1 MWEKLALTTKAWGLL
16 CTDRTPCSF
25 LERSLLHVTEFY
37 GRLSMLRN
45 FFLNIYLYI
54 LYGIIYLS
62 IYLSM
67 IVFVI
72 ALILSPSALPNIS
85 RYAEKNDWLL
95 MLWFAWTASHVTLL
109 NFWFRTRVGEPCWST
124 SRPAGATPSW
134 PSSACSWPYSYLPGW
149 PQTSGYRFVDCTL
162 FRYICQNS
170 LVQIYS
176 AYLRDVRKL
185 IIFDWLGQMFMS
197 TFCAKYRI

>member
-1 MWEKLALTTKAWGLL
+1 
-16 CTDRTPCSF
+16 
-25 LERSLLHVTEFY
+25 
-37 GRLSMLRN
+37 MLRN

-149 PQTSGYRFVDCTL
+149 PQTSGYRSVGAASQWWSNEGMMVKCWLMMAKCLLMMVKCSSMMVKCVYDHTL
-162 FRYICQNS
+162 ISPS
-170 LVQIYS
+170 LTGIPPSFTSILPSS
-176 AYLRDVRKL
+176 AYLTIIEKL
-185 IIFDWLGQMFMS
+185 RRLQVCTYIV
-197 TFCAKYRI
+197 